1 MATITERNIKDSIN
15 GDNNSKMLGGEE
27 AVQEFE
33 DIQKNSK
40 LDQSQ
45 SMNGEVQELT
55 GIQNS
60 NKAAQEMEGV
70 QNYSNLEPIQGPP
83 NGSPAGSN
91 CSVSRTRTACF
102 SCNVNSEECISI
114 KKAQLTSAIKD
125 QQVTAQACVKAFN
138 EKGDQ
143 EINEDSSP
151 SEPPPGFECAIHSSG
166 MVVDKNGITE
176 TSSYSSG
183 STDR

>member
-70 QNYSNLEPIQGPP
+70 QKLFKLGAN
-83 NGSPAGSN
+83 
-91 CSVSRTRTACF
+91 SRSSKRF
-102 SCNVNSEECISI
+102 
-114 KKAQLTSAIKD
+114 TSW
-125 QQVTAQACVKAFN
+125 Q
-138 EKGDQ
+138 
-143 EINEDSSP
+143 
-151 SEPPPGFECAIHSSG
+151 
-166 MVVDKNGITE
+166 
-176 TSSYSSG
+176 
-183 STDR
+183 